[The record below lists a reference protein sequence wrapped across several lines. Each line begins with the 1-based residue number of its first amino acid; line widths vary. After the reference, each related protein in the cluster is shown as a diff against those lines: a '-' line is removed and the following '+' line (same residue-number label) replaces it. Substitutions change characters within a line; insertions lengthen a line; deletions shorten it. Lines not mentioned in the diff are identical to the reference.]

1 MKRKTINAQDVINYL
16 TDHPC
21 SKVDVVA
28 EHIGVT
34 ISAMRSK
41 LRIMIDDGQ
50 IKGEKIKGLLHYS
63 VMPQLPWGVSPNAL
77 LFNTLLSRAKS
88 STEARL

>member
-1 MKRKTINAQDVINYL
+1 MQRKIINAQDIIDYL

-21 SKVDVVA
+21 SKVDIVA

-41 LRIMIDDGQ
+41 LRIMLDDGQ
-50 IKGEKIKGLLHYS
+50 LKGEKINGVLHYS
-63 VMPQLPWGVSPNAL
+63 VKPQLPWGVSPNAL
-77 LFNTLLSRAKS
+77 LFNTLLSRVKS
-88 STEARL
+88 SAEASL